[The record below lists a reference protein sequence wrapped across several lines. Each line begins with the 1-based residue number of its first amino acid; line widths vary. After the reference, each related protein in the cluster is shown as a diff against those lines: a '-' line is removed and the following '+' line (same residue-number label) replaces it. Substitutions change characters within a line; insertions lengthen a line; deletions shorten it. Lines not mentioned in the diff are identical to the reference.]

1 MRVRFCVK
9 RRKIV
14 YGEKR
19 LFVWIYVGLWNK
31 AFGIQYSKNKTISS
45 RLWTGRVYP
54 FTMPAECTCRVY
66 PLPRQQYGRTAQG
79 VSLSTT
85 SNMDV
90 QGVSLSTASSMNV
103 QGVSLSTSA
112 VWTYRVY
119 SRSLAVWT
127 CRGVHVSLFTVVK
140 CILNAGLPDFPASC
154 QSGTGITKRD
164 ASNSSVPECSGTGL
178 RYRMPECRCPA
189 LPLPLWQDKIF

>member
-1 MRVRFCVK
+1 
-9 RRKIV
+9 
-14 YGEKR
+14 
-19 LFVWIYVGLWNK
+19 
-31 AFGIQYSKNKTISS
+31 
-45 RLWTGRVYP
+45 
-54 FTMPAECTCRVY
+54 
-66 PLPRQQYGRTAQG
+66 
-79 VSLSTT
+79 
-85 SNMDV
+85 
-90 QGVSLSTASSMNV
+90 
-103 QGVSLSTSA
+103 